1 MIEVA
6 IMEINFSVMAIFIPK
21 REEVHKLKI
30 KKVDDKP
37 MVIHTKQKAKIH
49 THKPKQTSIKG
60 SNIYTVERDPTKK
73 STGSGNYRKSTVH
86 QVQKEGLISK
96 YRKNIKQSS
105 QSIKVK
111 DSSLRNA
118 GMVGAKVATDQL
130 EGGQE
135 LQQASMIMYETSK
148 PVTGT
153 ASRGAELFKRQVFK
167 NQKLKIKKV
176 DAGKRIAKRGA
187 KNTAQKVAKESAKAV
202 AKETSKVVAKTVTTT
217 AATAA
222 GTTVAPGVGTAIG
235 LVAGEVV
242 GEAVAYKMDQQ
253 DMANNVRSR
262 KIKFFLDKMKAQ
274 DEQRDS
280 FAKLVK
286 DIFVQKGMFV
296 AKYAAKMILP
306 ILLGLVLL
314 VSVVAIPVVVIV
326 GTIYNSPFAIFLPP
340 LDNGETVQ
348 TVASTY
354 VAEFN
359 RDVNTRANEHTGYY
373 SGKVVY
379 VGYEG
384 TDAYP
389 SNYYDIL
396 GVYMVKHGVGDTA
409 TVMNDT
415 SKGWLQTIVNDM
427 CTYTLSSGTEE
438 VTTTNED
445 GTTTT
450 TTQTVLYVNVTLK
463 TYVDMIS
470 QYSFN
475 EDQEKLLREFMSP
488 EYLGMLGWNPG
499 GGGSNDPG
507 VSTMSES
514 EIQAA
519 LALIPEGKA
528 KKACDYAFHRV
539 GYPYS
544 QELRHSG
551 RYYDCSSL
559 AYYAWLDA
567 GVDISY
573 GGATTASWEAKGLA
587 DNNKTVVVE
596 QMQPGDLIFYSHN
609 YNGQYLNITHVAI
622 YVGGGKVVEAR
633 GTAYGVVYRDT
644 PNLGSIVMIG
654 RPD

>member
-1 MIEVA
+1 M
-6 IMEINFSVMAIFIPK
+6 
-21 REEVHKLKI
+21 KI

-37 MVIHTKQKAKIH
+37 MVIHTKQKTRLHAH
-49 THKPKQTSIKG
+49 EPKNASIKG
-60 SNIYTVERDPTKK
+60 SNIYTVDRSPKK
-73 STGSGNYRKSTVH
+73 GDSEIMDVKGSLQNVTSAYIREKAKRRFRKSTVH
-86 QVQKEGLISK
+86 QADVREKGIAK
-96 YRKNIKQSS
+96 FRRNIRESN

-111 DSSLRNA
+111 NQNLHSVKRTGA
-118 GMVGAKVATDQL
+118 IGAKAVTDQMD
-130 EGGQE
+130 GGQE
-135 LQQASMIMYETSK
+135 LQQAGSIAYELSR

-153 ASRGAELFKRQVFK
+153 ASKGAELFRRKAREKAKR
-167 NQKLKIKKV
+167 KIKKV
-176 DAGKRIAKRGA
+176 DAGKRLAK
-187 KNTAQKVAKESAKAV
+187 KTVKDTSKKIAKESAK
-202 AKETSKVVAKTVTTT
+202 ETVKVSSKVATKT
-217 AATAA
+217 AATAV
-222 GTTVAPGVGTAIG
+222 GTAVSPGVGTAIG
-235 LVAGEVV
+235 MAAGYAAGVAV
-242 GEAVAYKMDQQ
+242 EAKDTQIT
-253 DMANNVRSR
+253 NRHR
-262 KIKFFLDKMKAQ
+262 KIKFFLDKMKAEDKQQ
-274 DEQRDS
+274 DS
-280 FAKLVK
+280 VAKLIK
-286 DIFVQKGMFV
+286 DLVTRK
-296 AKYAAKMILP
+296 
-306 ILLGLVLL
+306 VLL
-314 VSVVAIPVVVIV
+314 WVKTVAPLIAMLLLPLILVVALVGAIVMVVVGV
-326 GTIYNSPFAIFLPP
+326 IYNSPFALFLPP

-348 TVASTY
+348 MVASAY

-359 RDVNTRANEHTGYY
+359 RDVNTLANEHTGYD

-415 SKGWLQTIVNDM
+415 SKGWLQTVVNDM
-427 CTYTLSSGTEE
+427 CTYTVSSGTED
-438 VTTTNED
+438 VTITNED

-470 QYSFN
+470 EYSFN
-475 EDQEKLLREFMSP
+475 TDQEKLLCEFMSP
-488 EYLGMLGWNPG
+488 EYLGMIGWNPG

-507 VSTMSES
+507 VSTMSEA

-551 RYYDCSSL
+551 SYYDCSSL

-587 DNNKTVVVE
+587 DNNKTVVFE

>member
-1 MIEVA
+1 M
-6 IMEINFSVMAIFIPK
+6 
-21 REEVHKLKI
+21 KI

-37 MVIHTKQKAKIH
+37 MVIHTKQKTQLHAH
-49 THKPKQTSIKG
+49 EPKNSTIKG
-60 SNIYTVERDPTKK
+60 SNIYTVDRSPKKGDSEIPDTK
-73 STGSGNYRKSTVH
+73 GNPQNGTSAYIREKAKRRFRKSTVH
-86 QVQKEGLISK
+86 QADVKEKGIAK
-96 YRKNIKQSS
+96 FRRNIRGSN
-105 QSIKVK
+105 QSIKLKNQNLHSVRRT
-111 DSSLRNA
+111 SA
-118 GMVGAKVATDQL
+118 IGAKTVTDQMD
-130 EGGQE
+130 GGQE
-135 LQQASMIMYETSK
+135 VQQAGSIVYELSR

-153 ASRGAELFKRQVFK
+153 ASKGAELFRHKSMEKARR
-167 NQKLKIKKV
+167 KIKKV
-176 DAGKRIAKRGA
+176 DAGKNIAKKKAKDTA
-187 KNTAQKVAKESAKAV
+187 KNIAKESAKET
-202 AKETSKVVAKTVTTT
+202 AKVSSKVAAKTAV
-217 AATAA
+217 TAA
-222 GTTVAPGVGTAIG
+222 GTAVAPGAGTAIG
-235 LVAGEVV
+235 MVAGYAAGVAV
-242 GEAVAYKMDQQ
+242 EAKDAQIT
-253 DMANNVRSR
+253 NRHR
-262 KIKFFLDKMKAQ
+262 KIKFFMDKMKAEDQQQ
-274 DEQRDS
+274 DSVARLIRD
-280 FAKLVK
+280 LVTRK
-286 DIFVQKGMFV
+286 AILWVKTV
-296 AKYAAKMILP
+296 APIVLMLLLPLIL
-306 ILLGLVLL
+306 
-314 VSVVAIPVVVIV
+314 VVALVAAIVMVVVGV
-326 GTIYNSPFAIFLPP
+326 IYNSPFALFMPP
-340 LDNGETVQ
+340 LDDGETVQ
-348 TVASTY
+348 SVASAY

-359 RDVNTRANEHTGYY
+359 REVNTLANEHTGYD

-415 SKGWLQTIVNDM
+415 SKGWLQTVVNDM
-427 CTYTLSSGTEE
+427 CTYTVSSGTED
-438 VTTTNED
+438 VTITNED

-488 EYLGMLGWNPG
+488 EYLTMLGWNPG
-499 GGGSNDPG
+499 GGSSNDPG

-551 RYYDCSSL
+551 KYYDCSSL

-587 DNNKTVVVE
+587 DNNKTVVFE